1 MYSIM
6 TNLSEELQTLSM
18 EVEQQVTPRLQQV
31 LHQSVESLRRQQAS
45 ERSLQVGDTVSDF
58 VLKDQRQRS
67 VRLYDQ
73 LAQGPVVLTF
83 FRGGWCPYCN
93 LTLRAWRYALPDIEF
108 LGGRFLAI
116 TPESIRSAQRTVE
129 KNRLDFPV
137 LHDQGSEVARAFKV
151 SVVLSDYLSAF
162 YRSLGLNLL
171 SRNTD
176 IIARLPMPATYLI
189 DEQAVIRYAFV
200 EEDYTQR
207 ASIPEVLHQ
216 LEVVRNKVEPVYA

>member
-1 MYSIM
+1 M
-6 TNLSEELQTLSM
+6 TNLLEELQTLSR
-18 EVEQQVTPRLQQV
+18 EVEQQVAPRLQQV
-31 LHQSVESLRRQQAS
+31 LRQFVESLRRQHAS
-45 ERSLQVGDTVSDF
+45 ERSLQVGDTVNDF

-67 VRLYDQ
+67 IRLYEQ

-108 LGGRFLAI
+108 LGARFLAVS
-116 TPESIRSAQRTVE
+116 PESSQNTRRTVE

-137 LHDQGSEVARAFKV
+137 LHDQGSEVARSFKV
-151 SVVLSDYLSAF
+151 SVVLSDYMAAF

-189 DEQAVIRYAFV
+189 DQQAVIRYAFV
-200 EEDYTQR
+200 EEDYTQQ
-207 ASIPEVLHQ
+207 ADIQEVLHQ
-216 LEVVRNKVEPVYA
+216 LEVIRNKVEPVYA

>member
-1 MYSIM
+1 M

-31 LHQSVESLRRQQAS
+31 LRQFVESLCRQQAS

-58 VLKDQRQRS
+58 VLKDQRQRP

-108 LGGRFLAI
+108 LGGRLLAI

-207 ASIPEVLHQ
+207 ADIPEVLHQ
-216 LEVVRNKVEPVYA
+216 LELIRNKVEPVYA